1 MNVTVAS
8 AFNPRANS
16 IGFVR
21 WLMAFVVIFSHAGP
35 LAGFYGGKDLGT
47 QWSSEQSFGG
57 VAVAGFFFLSGFLI
71 TKSRL
76 GKSSTLRYFWRR
88 AMRIMPAFWLTLLVT
103 AFVLAPIAWI
113 RETGSIEGFFTARED
128 SPLTYFVN
136 NIFLVMNQPG
146 IAGLGASTPFGGS
159 EWNGSAWTLSFE
171 FAAYIL
177 VGILGMVGA
186 LRHRIVATVVA
197 GFIILMATLQW
208 LWLDVSRLGPLAADY
223 RVLLL
228 MAPFAFGILFA
239 LWGERIP
246 LDDRLALVAIVV
258 AAYTY
263 VYGGW
268 LVFGQYLFLYFLMW
282 FAIRATFLQR
292 WERFGDFS
300 YGIYI
305 IAWPLMQFA
314 AYFGLQNYGWLAYHA
329 VIVVGCHIYAFLSWH
344 LIEKPAM
351 SLKNWTPRWLTWL
364 LATLDPLAT
373 PWRRLRARIN
383 WPTGQPPMEEASR
396 QDTSGRDTSAEQSK
410 AGAP

>member
-1 MNVTVAS
+1 MKVTVAS

-21 WLMAFVVIFSHAGP
+21 WLMAFMVIFSHAGP

-47 QWSSEQSFGG
+47 QFSTEQSVGG

-71 TKSRL
+71 TQSRL
-76 GKSSTLRYFWRR
+76 GKSSTARFFWRR
-88 AMRIMPAFWLTLLVT
+88 VVRIMPAFWLTLIVT
-103 AFVLAPIAWI
+103 AFVLAPIAWM
-113 RETGSIEGFFTARED
+113 REAGSINGYFTAPVD

-136 NIFLVMNQPG
+136 NMFLVMNQPS
-146 IAGLGASTPFGGS
+146 IAEMGTTIPFYTMHGGF
-159 EWNGSAWTLSFE
+159 EWNGSAWTLGFE

-177 VGILGMVGA
+177 VGILGMIGA
-186 LRHRIVATVVA
+186 LRNRIVATAVA
-197 GFIILMATLQW
+197 LFIIFMATLQW
-208 LWLDVSRLGPLAADY
+208 LYISLEQAGPTFTDY

-228 MAPFAFGILFA
+228 LAPFAFGILFA
-239 LWGERIP
+239 LWGEKIP
-246 LDDRLALVAIVV
+246 LDDRLAIAAITV

-263 VYGGW
+263 VRGGW
-268 LVFGQYLFLYFLMW
+268 LVVGQYLFLYFLMW
-282 FAIRATFLQR
+282 FAIRVTLLKR

-314 AYFGLQNYGWLAYHA
+314 AYFNLQAYGWLVYHA

-351 SLKNWTPRWLTWL
+351 SLKNWTPRWLAWTMRKI
-364 LATLDPLAT
+364 DPLFE
-373 PWRRLRARIN
+373 PGRRLLARIN
-383 WPTGQPPMEEASR
+383 FPTGTAPSEIPSLPLR
-396 QDTSGRDTSAEQSK
+396 QGPGGTS
-410 AGAP
+410 